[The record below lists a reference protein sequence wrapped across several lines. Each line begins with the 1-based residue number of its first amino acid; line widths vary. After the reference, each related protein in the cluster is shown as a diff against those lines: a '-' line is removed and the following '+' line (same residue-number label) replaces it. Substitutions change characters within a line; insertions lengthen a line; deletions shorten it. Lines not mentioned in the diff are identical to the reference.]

1 MCAKIADDV
10 QRACGPFVAGAE
22 ACRFLARGD
31 LREIPRA
38 RGLDEE
44 RDGSAGS
51 RAEGRQVAERQ
62 VRGVVQVG
70 RGSYVVSYWL
80 RLVNIFHT
88 RSVEVY
94 H

>member
-1 MCAKIADDV
+1 MRAKIADDV
-10 QRACGPFVAGAE
+10 RRACGPFVAGAE

-31 LREIPRA
+31 LREVPRE
-38 RGLDEE
+38 RGPGGESY
-44 RDGSAGS
+44 GSAGS
-51 RAEGRQVAERQ
+51 RAKGRQVAERQ
-62 VRGVVQVG
+62 VQGVVQVG

-80 RLVNIFHT
+80 RLVKIFHT